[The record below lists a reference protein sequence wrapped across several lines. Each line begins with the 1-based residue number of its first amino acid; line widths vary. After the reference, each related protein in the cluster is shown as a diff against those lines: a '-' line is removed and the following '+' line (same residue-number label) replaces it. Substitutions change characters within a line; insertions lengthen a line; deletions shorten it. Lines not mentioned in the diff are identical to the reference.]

1 MAGGSIQEVTLDGRI
16 FAVAADADSNRNLGG
31 FSSEYEA
38 NGDGSARRI
47 MTRGTWM
54 LDGLDLSMNDDRGDH
69 EYVQALM
76 DSPDDVPITI
86 TYVTGITYSGA
97 GNVTGD
103 LNSSSK
109 SSTLPVTLKGPGKL
123 EKQ

>member
-1 MAGGSIQEVTLDGRI
+1 
-16 FAVAADADSNRNLGG
+16 
-31 FSSEYEA
+31 
-38 NGDGSARRI
+38 
-47 MTRGTWM
+47 M
-54 LDGLDLSMNDDRGDH
+54 LDGLALSMNDDRGDH

-86 TYVTGITYSGA
+86 TYVTGNTYGGA

-103 LNSSSK
+103 LNSSSQ